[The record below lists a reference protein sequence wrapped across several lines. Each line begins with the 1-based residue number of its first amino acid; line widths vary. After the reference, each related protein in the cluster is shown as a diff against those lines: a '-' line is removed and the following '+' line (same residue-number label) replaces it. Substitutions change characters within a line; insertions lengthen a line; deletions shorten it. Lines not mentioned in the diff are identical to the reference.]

1 MIFIRK
7 SSDRGHLNHG
17 WLDTYHTFSFGD
29 YHDPNFMGFHS
40 LRVIN
45 EDKVAGGQGFPPHSH
60 HDMEIITY
68 ILSGAIEHR
77 DSMGNKE
84 TLRAGEIQ
92 RMSAG
97 TGVTHS
103 EYNPLPNEE
112 LHLLQI
118 WIIPEKRGIKPG
130 YEQVKLENS
139 QLENKAALIVTP
151 QPKNSQ
157 LKIHQD
163 ADIYASRL
171 IKGFTL
177 KQNIPH
183 GKAVWIQVAKGSLS
197 IESQIAQSGDG
208 IAIEQEN
215 KFELA
220 AKENSEVLI
229 FELN

>member
-1 MIFIRK
+1 MISIRK

-29 YHDPNFMGFHS
+29 YYDPNFMGFHS

-60 HDMEIITY
+60 RDMEIITY
-68 ILSGAIEHR
+68 ILSGAIEHE

-84 TLRAGEIQ
+84 ILRAGEIQ

-103 EYNPLPNEE
+103 EYNPHPVEE

-130 YEQVKLENS
+130 YEQVKLEGFR
-139 QLENKAALIVTP
+139 LENKAALIVTSRP
-151 QPKNSQ
+151 NNSQ

-163 ADIYASRL
+163 ANIYASRL
-171 IKGFTL
+171 NKGFTL
-177 KQNIPH
+177 KHNIPS
-183 GKAVWIQVAKGSLS
+183 GKAVWIQVAKGTLS
-197 IESQIAQSGDG
+197 FGNQTVYGGDG
-208 IAIEQEN
+208 IAIEQES
-215 KFELA
+215 KFELT
-220 AKENSEVLI
+220 AKDNSEALI